1 VPRRKKPQA
10 DPAPLEPGSSIT
22 FRIPGDAKP
31 EEIAVLELLRH
42 GANFRRTSG
51 YMSAFFWNLLRAY
64 MYDPADALIPLTG
77 LRPGQVEYLS
87 NPLHRRVLGEWIA
100 LTVPDVVSALA
111 PSDASAIPVSDS
123 PPSTHDD
130 PAQPLA
136 AEPAP
141 TDQRP
146 AGNLRYALP
155 QRTDPPSD

>member
-1 VPRRKKPQA
+1 MARRKKSQA
-10 DPAPLEPGSSIT
+10 DPAPLEPGSPIT
-22 FRIPGDAKP
+22 FRIPRDAKP
-31 EEIAVLELLRH
+31 EELAILERLREDAH
-42 GANFRRTSG
+42 FRRTSG
-51 YMSAFFWNLLRAY
+51 YMSTFFWNLLRAHVRET
-64 MYDPADALIPLTG
+64 ADAVIPLVG
-77 LRPGQVEYLS
+77 LRPEQVEYLS

-100 LTVPDVVSALA
+100 LTVPEVVSTLA
-111 PSDASAIPVSDS
+111 PSDAGAIPASDS

-136 AEPAP
+136 AEPGA

>member
-1 VPRRKKPQA
+1 MPRRKKPQA

-100 LTVPDVVSALA
+100 LTVPEVVSTLA
-111 PSDASAIPVSDS
+111 PSDAGAIPV
-123 PPSTHDD
+123 
-130 PAQPLA
+130 QPLA
-136 AEPAP
+136 AEPGAA
-141 TDQRP
+141 DARP
-146 AGNLRYALP
+146 AVNLRYALP
-155 QRTDPPSD
+155 QRSRPPSD